1 MKRYESWGRY
11 PALPPRSIYTPTW
24 LSECAAP
31 GAWGDASSS
40 VLPYGQ
46 GRSYGDCCLNGGN
59 ALLTTERLN
68 RFISFDPTNG
78 LLRCEAGMTLG
89 EILAFS
95 VKRGWF
101 IPVSPGTKHVS
112 VGGAIANDV
121 HGKNHHRAGTFGCH
135 VQSFE
140 LLRSDGER
148 VLCSREK
155 DSELYAA
162 TIAGLGLTGLIG
174 WAEIQLKPIASAQI
188 EMESIR
194 FASLDEFFEISLDS
208 DRRFEHTV
216 AWLDCVHSGA
226 TFGRGIFMRGNHARS
241 GREPLSACRPRRP
254 KLFVPFDLPG
264 FALNYYSVRA
274 FNHFYYYRQRAKT
287 VVQTVAYEPFFYP
300 LDAVG
305 AWNRIYGAR
314 GLLQFQCV
322 IPKSKEHAPLR
333 AILKLVIDSG
343 RGSFLAVLKE
353 FGDVGSPG
361 MLSFPRPGVTL
372 CLDFP
377 FRGESTLGLMRRLD
391 ELVRGAGGALYPA
404 KDACMPP
411 RSFQEYYP
419 RWKEFSAF
427 IDPKF
432 SSSFWRRVTGEKAT
446 T

>member
-1 MKRYESWGRY
+1 MSYQHVTGSDQSGRKIICVDLDGTLVKSDMLFEGLCALLKRA
-11 PALPPRSIYTPTW
+11 PLQLLLAPFW
-24 LSECAAP
+24 L
-31 GAWGDASSS
+31 
-40 VLPYGQ
+40 LQ
-46 GRSYGDCCLNGGN
+46 GR
-59 ALLTTERLN
+59 A
-68 RFISFDPTNG
+68 
-78 LLRCEAGMTLG
+78 
-89 EILAFS
+89 
-95 VKRGWF
+95 V
-101 IPVSPGTKHVS
+101 
-112 VGGAIANDV
+112 
-121 HGKNHHRAGTFGCH
+121 
-135 VQSFE
+135 
-140 LLRSDGER
+140 
-148 VLCSREK
+148 
-155 DSELYAA
+155 
-162 TIAGLGLTGLIG
+162 
-174 WAEIQLKPIASAQI
+174 
-188 EMESIR
+188 
-194 FASLDEFFEISLDS
+194 
-208 DRRFEHTV
+208 
-216 AWLDCVHSGA
+216 
-226 TFGRGIFMRGNHARS
+226 RGNHARS
-241 GREPLSACRPRRP
+241 GREPLSACKPRRP

-432 SSSFWRRVTGEKAT
+432 SSSFWRRVTGEKAPPKRGAA
-446 T
+446 